1 MTEWIAA
8 VCSAG
13 CWAAST
19 DVSLVG
25 QMDASTVGYSAVCS
39 AVCWVAST
47 AVNSAAR
54 SAECSAALMVVIR
67 VAWKDASREV
77 MKAERMD
84 GYIHC
89 TMCH

>member
-1 MTEWIAA
+1 M
-8 VCSAG
+8 
-13 CWAAST
+13 
-19 DVSLVG
+19 SLVG

-67 VAWKDASREV
+67 VAWKDASRAV
-77 MKAERMD
+77 HLAARMNTF
-84 GYIHC
+84 IE
-89 TMCH
+89 